1 MNNKSTFRQKLKN
14 KGSFYAI
21 LAVCL
26 VIAGAGSYFTAKVAT
41 QTKLDENRT
50 TNTRPVTSVTEPQ
63 ITETEVNKNVTGVPD
78 ERYETE
84 APESEPEPENAVVR
98 AAEFSLPLTTTLIK
112 DYSNGEL
119 VKSNTMGDWR
129 AHTGI
134 DFAGNA
140 GDAVKAVNNGIV
152 LRVYNDALW
161 GTIVE
166 IDHGEGLTAKYCGLE
181 KDSTVNIGDEV
192 KAGDKVGSLGAI
204 PIEEADG
211 IHLHFEVT
219 QDGNITDPL
228 AAMGKT
234 PDELS

>member
-1 MNNKSTFRQKLKN
+1 MNKSTFRQKLKT

-41 QTKLDENRT
+41 RTKLDEKGT
-50 TNTRPVTSVTEPQ
+50 TLTEPVTSATETQ

-84 APESEPEPENAVVR
+84 APESEPEPENAIVR
-98 AAEFSLPLTTTLIK
+98 ASEFSLPLTNAVIK

-119 VKSNTMGDWR
+119 VKSSTMGDWR

-134 DFAGNA
+134 DFAGNT
-140 GDAVKAVNNGIV
+140 GDAVKAINNGIV

-166 IDHGEGLTAKYCGLE
+166 IDHGEGLTARYCGLE
-181 KDSTVNIGDEV
+181 KDSTVNVGDEV
-192 KAGDKVGSLGAI
+192 KSGGKIGSLGTI

-211 IHLHFEVT
+211 VHLHLEVT
-219 QDGNITDPL
+219 QDGSITDPI

-234 PDELS
+234 ANELS

>member
-1 MNNKSTFRQKLKN
+1 MNNKSTFRQKPKS

-41 QTKLDENRT
+41 RTKLDENRT
-50 TNTRPVTSVTEPQ
+50 TVTEPVTSVTEAL

-84 APESEPEPENAVVR
+84 VPQPETEPENTIAR
-98 AAEFSLPLTTTLIK
+98 AAEFSLPLTTAVIK

-119 VKSNTMGDWR
+119 VKSSTMGDWR

-140 GDAVKAVNNGIV
+140 GDTVKAINNGIV

-166 IDHGEGLTAKYCGLE
+166 IDHGEGLMAKYCGLE

-211 IHLHFEVT
+211 VHLHLEVT
-219 QDGNITDPL
+219 QDGNITNPL

-234 PDELS
+234 ADELS

>member
-1 MNNKSTFRQKLKN
+1 MNNKSTFRQKLKT

-26 VIAGAGSYFTAKVAT
+26 VIAGAGSYFTARVAAR
-41 QTKLDENRT
+41 TKLDET
-50 TNTRPVTSVTEPQ
+50 QTSLTEPVTSVTEAR
-63 ITETEVNKNVTGVPD
+63 ITEAEVNENVTGVPD
-78 ERYETE
+78 ERYETAGE
-84 APESEPEPENAVVR
+84 PDSEPENTVVR
-98 AAEFSLPLTTTLIK
+98 AAEFSLPLTTAVIK

-119 VKSNTMGDWR
+119 VRSSTMGDWR

-140 GDAVKAVNNGIV
+140 GDAVKSINNGIV

-161 GTIVE
+161 GTTVE
-166 IDHGEGLTAKYCGLE
+166 IDHGDGLTARYCGLE

-192 KAGDKVGSLGAI
+192 KAGDKIGSLGTI

-211 IHLHFEVT
+211 VHLHLEVT
-219 QDGNITDPL
+219 QDGSITDPL

-234 PDELS
+234 ANELS